1 MTEPYGVG
9 MTKAQIAPHTEDTEV
24 EVSVTL
30 IGDYYAMRVSVAVP
44 GPIDEDEDEEWKEVA
59 LKAAIALIV
68 DHYGWKNLESTLIDV
83 DFETQP
89 F

>member
-1 MTEPYGVG
+1 
-9 MTKAQIAPHTEDTEV
+9 
-24 EVSVTL
+24 
-30 IGDYYAMRVSVAVP
+30 MRVSVAVP

-59 LKAAIALIV
+59 LKAAIDLIV

>member
-1 MTEPYGVG
+1 
-9 MTKAQIAPHTEDTEV
+9 MTKAQEATEV

-30 IGDYYAMRVSVAVP
+30 IGDYYTMRVSVSVP
-44 GPIDEDEDEEWKEVA
+44 RPIDEDDETWREVA
-59 LKAAIALIV
+59 LKAAIDLIV
-68 DHYGWKNLESTLIDV
+68 NYYGWKNLESTLIDV

>member
-44 GPIDEDEDEEWKEVA
+44 GPIDEDEDEEETEDEEEDDDDEDGSSHGSGPVNQ
-59 LKAAIALIV
+59 
-68 DHYGWKNLESTLIDV
+68 YIDF
-83 DFETQP
+83 DYWDDIL
-89 F
+89 

>member
-1 MTEPYGVG
+1 
-9 MTKAQIAPHTEDTEV
+9 MTKAQKTTEQAEV
-24 EVSVTL
+24 EVSL
-30 IGDYYAMRVSVAVP
+30 IGDYYVMHVSVTVP

-59 LKAAIALIV
+59 LKAAIDLIV
-68 DHYGWKNLESTLIDV
+68 DHYGWKNLESTLIDA